1 MRERAN
7 ANKGTLVAFSLM
19 DADVVVIG
27 AGFAG
32 ITAARDLTEAGRSV
46 VVLEARDR
54 IGGRTWYREIPG
66 TGVMAE
72 YGGMFLSR
80 ATQPNLAREIDRYS
94 AAVLT
99 ATEPDVFAWIDG
111 DRRAEGG
118 GAIERIQSKLASSNF
133 SDAIRTTRDA
143 FKAGGRTGLGALDVP
158 VSTWIE
164 SLDADPEAVDY
175 VRAFM
180 VSMGGSALDRCSVLP
195 LLWDM
200 VELDYSPADVFVD
213 VGELL
218 TDGTTSLLDPMAA
231 GLDVRLG
238 TVVTHVAHDDHGIR
252 VTLEDG
258 TTVRTEAAVI
268 ALPLNV
274 WADIV
279 FDPPLEDAKRRAAD
293 RRHPGQV
300 SKVLAVVHGGP
311 ESYVGMGWN
320 TPINAGF
327 ALRPAGD
334 GRLFMGFSVQERV
347 DLADRAAMAA
357 AVNAHLPEATVAT
370 TDGYDW
376 VGDRFSQGTW
386 LSTPP
391 TWFSDGTFEALVLP
405 EGRLAF
411 AGSDI
416 APEGAGWIEGAIGSG
431 VDAAVH
437 LLHGVLTTR

>member
-1 MRERAN
+1 
-7 ANKGTLVAFSLM
+7 M
-19 DADVVVIG
+19 DPDVLVIG

-32 ITAARDLTEAGRSV
+32 IAAARDLSEAGRSV

-54 IGGRTWYREIPG
+54 IGGRTWYREMPG

-72 YGGMFLSR
+72 YGGMFFSR
-80 ATQPNLAREIDRYS
+80 ATQPNLAREIDRYGI
-94 AAVLT
+94 AVMPG
-99 ATEPDVFAWIDG
+99 TEPDVFAWIHG
-111 DRRAEGG
+111 DRRDEGID
-118 GAIERIQSKLASSNF
+118 AIERIQGKLASSNLA
-133 SDAIRTTRDA
+133 DAIRTTRDA
-143 FKAGGRTGLGALDVP
+143 FRAKGRAALAALDIP
-158 VSTWIE
+158 AATWLDG
-164 SLDADPEAVDY
+164 LDADPEAVDY

-180 VSMGGSALDRCSVLP
+180 VSMGGSPLERCSVLP

-218 TDGTTSLLDPMAA
+218 TDGTKSLIDPMAA
-231 GLDVRLG
+231 GLDVRFG
-238 TVVTHVAHDDHGIR
+238 TIVRRVTHDDDGVT

-258 TTVRTEAAVI
+258 TLVRAGVAVI

-274 WADIV
+274 WADV
-279 FDPPLEDAKRRAAD
+279 AFDPPLADPKRRAAG

-300 SKVLAVVHGGP
+300 SKVLAIVHGGP
-311 ESYVGMGWN
+311 ETYIGAGWN

-327 ALRPAGD
+327 VLRPADD

-347 DLADRAAMAA
+347 DLSDHGAMTA

-370 TDGYDW
+370 TGGYDW
-376 VGDRFSQGTW
+376 VSDPFSQGTW

-391 TWFSDGTFEALVLP
+391 TWFSDGTFDALALP

-416 APEGAGWIEGAIGSG
+416 APEGAGWIEGAVGSG
-431 VDAAVH
+431 VDAAAH
-437 LLHGVLTTR
+437 VLRLPAYH